1 MRSYK
6 FIGRTEKIQLPL
18 FELENIEAK
27 IDTGAYTSSIDCS
40 QIELD
45 EESKILKFKI
55 FDKDNKDF
63 KDITHEFDKWEKVE
77 VTSSNG
83 SSEER
88 YMIKVEIQ
96 FGGEKFETEFTLANR
111 SKMKYPILIG
121 RKTIPKD
128 WFVDVHNGHN

>member
-6 FIGRTEKIQLPL
+6 FIGRTERIKLPL
-18 FELENIEAK
+18 FELDNIEAK

-45 EESKILKFKI
+45 EEAKVLRFKI

-63 KDITHEFDKWEKVE
+63 KDVYYEFDKWEKTE

-83 SSEER
+83 TSEER
-88 YMIKVEIQ
+88 FMIKVEVQ
-96 FGGEKFETEFTLANR
+96 FGSDKFETEFTLANR

-121 RKTIPKD
+121 RKTIPRG
-128 WFVDVHNGHN
+128 WFVDVHNSQN